1 MHWLLAALAVVVFCA
16 FLALYPAL
24 AAGLSVKLGRYRLA
38 PSQAPG
44 ISQILW
50 FAALWGGSE
59 WLRGTV
65 FTGFPWIA
73 SGYAHVEGPLAA
85 YAPVLGVYGL
95 CTLAALLAG
104 SFCWWTRRALW
115 PGAIS
120 LPLVLV
126 SLGLIL
132 ATQSWTR
139 PHGQPLQVRLVQGNV
154 AQDIKFQ
161 QERLIE
167 QFLLYYDL
175 ATAAPADLIVLPE
188 TAFPVPIQYGPPDFF
203 SALADFARTS
213 DSTLLTGVPIVQTR
227 PALAGRADT
236 EEDWYNAVI
245 ALTAQAPL
253 RVVDHADLPR
263 YAKHHLVPFGE
274 YIPWGFAWFVAA
286 MNMPLGE
293 FSRGDQVQAPFLV
306 KDQRVGVNICYEDL
320 FGHEI
325 AATLHQAQAPT
336 LLLNVSNI
344 AWFGHSVALP
354 QHLLASRLRAKETG
368 RPMLRATNTGMT
380 AVITPDGTVQAQL
393 PAHTRGTLVQTVQG
407 YSGQTPYLRWK
418 DWGFAVFTLM
428 LAACAWVFA
437 RLTRHE

>member
-1 MHWLLAALAVVVFCA
+1 
-16 FLALYPAL
+16 
-24 AAGLSVKLGRYRLA
+24 
-38 PSQAPG
+38 
-44 ISQILW
+44 
-50 FAALWGGSE
+50 
-59 WLRGTV
+59 
-65 FTGFPWIA
+65 
-73 SGYAHVEGPLAA
+73 
-85 YAPVLGVYGL
+85 
-95 CTLAALLAG
+95 
-104 SFCWWTRRALW
+104 
-115 PGAIS
+115 
-120 LPLVLV
+120 VLV

-253 RVVDHADLPR
+253 RVADHADLPR

-428 LAACAWVFA
+428 LAASAWVFA

>member
-1 MHWLLAALAVVVFCA
+1 MHWLLASLAVVVFCA

-428 LAACAWVFA
+428 LAACARVFA